1 MEKIKIKIKEEYNS
15 SDLIGI
21 KTIIE
26 NMEKINQLKI
36 LNILKNN
43 SDTILNENKNGTYIN
58 LTTLNIKTLNEI
70 IEKINFIIEQNK
82 ILNEDELKKKEYKEM
97 IIIDK

>member
-1 MEKIKIKIKEEYNS
+1 MEKIKIKEEYNS
-15 SDLIGI
+15 TDLIGI

-36 LNILKNN
+36 LTILKNN
-43 SDTILNENKNGTYIN
+43 SDTIINENKNGIYIN

-70 IEKINFIIEQNK
+70 IEKVNFIIEQNK
-82 ILNEDELKKKEYKEM
+82 ILNEDEIKKKEYKEL
-97 IIIDK
+97 IINP